1 MSKKFLYILITMCQ
15 LLFFAG
21 TYVLRYYVK
30 KKLGMNKWLVYNN
43 MQWEKVIPT
52 SALKI
57 SVTILIAIITS
68 IIIYKIIAK
77 KKNLSINQ
85 YVLVVGLVIITILTI
100 IYLMNFS
107 TLTDKTYYLNTVLLI
122 LIYILQLLKLKI
134 FVK

>member
-1 MSKKFLYILITMCQ
+1 MLKKFLYILITMCQ

-30 KKLGMNKWLVYNN
+30 KKLGMNRWLVYNN

-85 YVLVVGLVIITILTI
+85 YVLVVGLVIITIFTI

-122 LIYILQLLKLKI
+122 LVYILQLLKLKI